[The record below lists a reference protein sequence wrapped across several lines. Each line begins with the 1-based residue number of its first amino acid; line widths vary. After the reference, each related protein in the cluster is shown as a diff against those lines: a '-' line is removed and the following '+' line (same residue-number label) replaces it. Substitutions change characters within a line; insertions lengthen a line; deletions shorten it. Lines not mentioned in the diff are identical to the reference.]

1 MKRNNMFIVMG
12 GIWTIIFAGMSFY
25 WAMGGLIGVRSLGGS
40 IYEMS
45 LDPSP
50 SFVTIVWLSGFI
62 KLFGIVLFWLLH
74 IQWKQ
79 PIITNMLYYVTKIAG
94 IFLFIYGFLNF
105 VTITLSAFAILEFE
119 LDSYAT
125 FWRLVF
131 WEPFWMIGG
140 IFYFFAVKRG

>member
-1 MKRNNMFIVMG
+1 MFIVMG